1 MVSQYLKCNQEHVS
15 HSAVQMCQPHRH
27 TCTLCQPEPVW
38 HCWDRGHT
46 CKNQTHPSTATG
58 PSSSGASL
66 WRHMGYPS
74 PDLWSGSPVKDIQK
88 KTQTLIFWLT
98 EVICTGT
105 WFYRALHHSRVV
117 QNRLGPVLE
126 GHLVRSWA
134 LSLPSQSGCLSGST
148 SCHHRVRLFCC
159 LYVRTWRKRS
169 VGKSDCSNWIL
180 KPMCPLCHL
189 QVFSSDYAVSALQSL
204 MALVVMV
211 TRLVLICY
219 INIDNTEACAV
230 MQWTCNNSLS
240 SFYSRFRDM
249 AELCLP
255 PRCNILLVAH
265 DAACYKMDALLAE
278 RHVINI
284 SVLMTVIVC
293 RPAVMQQ
300 AKRWCHRQTD
310 TSTLNSHVL
319 NWIWIW
325 FETTSRS
332 GLIPSWKNGI
342 CAVDATWN
350 QIQLGPKSNLRPQCE
365 PGLI

>member
-1 MVSQYLKCNQEHVS
+1 
-15 HSAVQMCQPHRH
+15 MCQPHRH

-38 HCWDRGHT
+38 RCWDTGHT

-66 WRHMGYPS
+66 WQHMGSPS
-74 PDLWSGSPVKDIQK
+74 PDLWSSSPVKDIQK
-88 KTQTLIFWLT
+88 KITDINFLT

-117 QNRLGPVLE
+117 QNRLGPVLV
-126 GHLVRSWA
+126 GHLVRTWA
-134 LSLPSQSGCLSGST
+134 LSLPSQSSCLSGST
-148 SCHHRVRLFCC
+148 SSHHRVRLFCC

-169 VGKSDCSNWIL
+169 EGKSDCSNWIL
-180 KPMCPLCHL
+180 MPMCPLCHL
-189 QVFSSDYAVSALQSL
+189 QDYAVSALQSL
-204 MALVVMV
+204 MAFVVV
-211 TRLVLICY
+211 ATKLVLTCY
-219 INIDNTEACAV
+219 INMNNTEACAV
-230 MQWTCNNSLS
+230 IQQTCNNSLS
-240 SFYSRFRDM
+240 SVYSWFRDM

-255 PRCNILLVAH
+255 PTFPLLLMMLRATRWMRFLLNVLLLTSLSWWQSLFVALQSCNRFA
-265 DAACYKMDALLAE
+265 
-278 RHVINI
+278 
-284 SVLMTVIVC
+284 
-293 RPAVMQQ
+293 Q
-300 AKRWCHRQTD
+300 RWCHRQTD
-310 TSTLNSHVL
+310 TSTLKSHVL